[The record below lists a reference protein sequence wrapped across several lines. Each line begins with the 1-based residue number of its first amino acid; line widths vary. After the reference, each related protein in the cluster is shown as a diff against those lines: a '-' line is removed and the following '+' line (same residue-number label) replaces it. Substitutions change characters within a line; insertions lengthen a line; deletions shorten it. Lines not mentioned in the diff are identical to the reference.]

1 MLKVRVL
8 ETLRSQAELLLLAAA
23 VSAILYLLFAEA
35 KYFQH
40 LAAPFPKCVTIGFL
54 IPPVSELLFF
64 IAYLH
69 PEVTSIC
76 FLRDLYP
83 EISCWNLFVWL
94 LGTIAWPLITF
105 QFRPELTNYVFIASL
120 FVHTII
126 RHSQSRIQQQWLNP
140 AIKRSLNFILVRS
153 VFIAFIVT
161 GVALIIAGLVQICF
175 APGAWK
181 YMISVA
187 SVVILPAGQ
196 AILTWQVR
204 SRVAIIGR
212 GSLVIHVCLAASQ
225 SFLLPIVKLLRITDV
240 QNAIE
245 VQWALTF
252 LSFIPLKL
260 VPRLVSLWLTIR
272 ARTRKTHSEYTA
284 VHELEIPKFA
294 SNEDT
299 EKVASPS
306 LETDLQ
312 VHALDLEAQVGD
324 AALEK
329 KQTSSV
335 KMTDAAQ
342 NEPRKMSRVAF
353 SNVEPESILIE
364 PSSQTNRRSKTGIIL
379 KTSKFSGSETFN
391 APSKF
396 AVQESSS
403 ASQASLTVYPSNGDI
418 RSLNAS
424 NASLSVAYTSKLPT
438 RKSTLRNQVHIHDD
452 DEISLATPN
461 YSKSVN
467 SLNPSLSSLPR
478 FETSAKTASASIL
491 SKSMVQYGSFTSKR
505 AQSEIMHS
513 ASEQQ
518 SSNSD
523 FSIIISSDTSI
534 TTLNIDA
541 PRTSTHRRKHHQR
554 AQSAIDWKHSA
565 SNTVIRNPTLQHL
578 KREVTTSKTRKRSKT
593 DPVMPF
599 NRDNGSDSASSSAS
613 NVLLNIKQ
621 TQAEL
626 LERAASFVEEA
637 NAAKTA
643 ASRLVEED
651 ERKWN
656 QMIRCDDAFRDYM
669 ATMIAGLIA
678 LIYRNEFLAHS
689 AQMLTDWE
697 IWLRIIGLLLFG
709 FGYELLL
716 VVVECWWGA
725 MEPYKARETL
735 NGNVVTGI
743 VAVHMLDVVACL
755 MGADTLYV

>member
-1 MLKVRVL
+1 MFKVRAI
-8 ETLRSQAELLLLAAA
+8 ETLRSQAELLALAAA
-23 VSAILYLLFAEA
+23 ISAILYLLFAEA
-35 KYFQH
+35 KYFQQ
-40 LAAPFPKCVTIGFL
+40 LAAPFPKCVAIGFL

-69 PEVTSIC
+69 PELEMKVAIK
-76 FLRDLYP
+76 
-83 EISCWNLFVWL
+83 ISCWNIVVWL

-105 QFRPELTNYVFIASL
+105 QYRPDLTNYVFISSL

-126 RHSQSRIQQQWLNP
+126 RHSQSRIQQQWINP
-140 AIKRSLNFILVRS
+140 ALKRSLYFIFIRS
-153 VFIAFIVT
+153 VFIALIVT
-161 GVALIIAGLVQICF
+161 GVALFIAGIVQICF

-181 YMISVA
+181 YMISIA
-187 SVVILPAGQ
+187 SVVILPVGQ
-196 AILTWQVR
+196 AILTW
-204 SRVAIIGR
+204 
-212 GSLVIHVCLAASQ
+212 Q

-245 VQWALTF
+245 VQWTLTF

-260 VPRLVSLWLTIR
+260 VPRLLSLWLTIR

-284 VHELEIPKFA
+284 LHELDIPAFP

-299 EKVASPS
+299 EKATSPS
-306 LETDLQ
+306 LEIELQ
-312 VHALDLEAQVGD
+312 SHALDLEAQVGGD
-324 AALEK
+324 PAPLEK

-335 KMTDAAQ
+335 KITDTAR

-353 SNVEPESILIE
+353 SNVDPESKLIE
-364 PSSQTNRRSKTGIIL
+364 PALFSNQANRRSKTGTIL
-379 KTSKFSGSETFN
+379 KTAKFSGSETFT
-391 APSKF
+391 APSKI
-396 AVQESSS
+396 AVQESPS

-418 RSLNAS
+418 RSLNTS
-424 NASLSVAYTSKLPT
+424 NASLSVAYASKLPT
-438 RKSTLRNQVHIHDD
+438 RKSTLRNQVKIHDD
-452 DEISLATPN
+452 DETSFTAPN
-461 YSKSVN
+461 SSKSEN

-478 FETSAKTASASIL
+478 FEPSKRTASASIL
-491 SKSMVQYGSFTSKR
+491 SKNMVQYGSFISKR
-505 AQSEIMHS
+505 TQSEIMRP
-513 ASEQQ
+513 ASEEEIC
-518 SSNSD
+518 NSD
-523 FSIIISSDTSI
+523 FSIIISDTSI

-541 PRTSTHRRKHHQR
+541 PRASAHRRKTHQR

-578 KREVTTSKTRKRSKT
+578 KREVTKTRKRSKT
-593 DPVMPF
+593 DPVISS
-599 NRDNGSDSASSSAS
+599 RDNGSDSASSSAS

-621 TQAEL
+621 TQVEL

-689 AQMLTDWE
+689 SQTLTDWDV
-697 IWLRIIGLLLFG
+697 WLRIIGLLLFG
-709 FGYELLL
+709 FGYEMLL

-743 VAVHMLDVVACL
+743 VAVHVLDVVACL